1 MHKVGVDTPD
11 EFHFLAGLGKVGVV
25 DNQAGCPV
33 FPVGADFY
41 TSPELGID
49 VVHELAPVDA
59 HVTQEIVEHILL
71 TVHQAA

>member
-1 MHKVGVDTPD
+1 MGVDTPD
-11 EFHFLAGLGKVGVV
+11 ILHAASRLGEVGVV